1 MMSLIVETRV
11 SIALLTLAHWPTVVI
26 PLEVALTNVC
36 AWTFVVLPTLNVIVV
51 ASAARISKLL
61 PDAGSVDL
69 GYPTSDEV
77 TAPTLTV
84 IVVPVTALIARHGI
98 TYRKEDGERDFVRLL
113 FGCIAATYFFLVL
126 FKDVLGLISF

>member
-1 MMSLIVETRV
+1 MMSLTVETRV

-69 GYPTSDEV
+69 GYPTWDEV

-84 IVVPVTALIARHGI
+84 IVVPVTALIAR
-98 TYRKEDGERDFVRLL
+98 TPLLRPEVLVDARSVERGYGWRELWLSASQVN
-113 FGCIAATYFFLVL
+113 
-126 FKDVLGLISF
+126 S